1 MDEILTSRNWQEKK
15 VPRRSVFQ
23 VLGFGTFA
31 LFATEALAAGGGNY
45 LLASS
50 HVKPPGH
57 DVWTAVDTMADSRD
71 RAREGLS
78 KEWIGYLVSEVKEL
92 HATHISIATPYDTEF
107 IPVYVEWVKK
117 ARLEGLKV
125 LHRGVIPE
133 WGGLFGRPNN
143 PNPTKYPD
151 QIHTF
156 ITENS
161 YLFKDGDKFDPCPEP
176 ENQMDVFKTP
186 QNKYAYR
193 RFIVN
198 LHQASRAAF
207 SQINKNI
214 EVITSMNG
222 DMPRLL
228 GFDPVDK
235 LDVVSV
241 MGSLSLDHET
251 ADPLEMGTRIQS
263 YQHFGV
269 PIYLTECGVPDPT
282 ITGGNPLPEEEQ
294 PMFVQQ
300 LFKQMIKNNVSGIDF
315 YSLVHKFSHLLE
327 NNDSNGKYLPSHT
340 RENGIYPVV
349 KEYFTRL
356 AEHEAS

>member
-1 MDEILTSRNWQEKK
+1 MDEILTYRNWQEKK
-15 VPRRSVFQ
+15 VSRRFVLQ
-23 VLGFGTFA
+23 GLGFGAVA
-31 LFATEALAAGGGNY
+31 LFATEALTACEGNN
-45 LLASS
+45 LGHL
-50 HVKPPGH
+50 KPTGH
-57 DVWTAVDTMADSRD
+57 GVWTAVDTMADSRD

-78 KEWIGYLVSEVKEL
+78 EEWIEYLVSEVKKL
-92 HATHISIATPYDTEF
+92 HAKYISVATPYDAEF
-107 IPVYVEWVKK
+107 IPVYLEWVKK
-117 ARLEGLKV
+117 ARLEGLQV

-133 WGGLFGRPNN
+133 WGGLFDRPNN
-143 PNPTKYPD
+143 PNPTEYPD

-156 ITENS
+156 IID
-161 YLFKDGDKFDPCPEP
+161 YPFLFEDGDKLDPCPEP

-193 RFIVN
+193 KFIVN

-207 SQINKNI
+207 SQIHKNV

-282 ITGGNPLPEEEQ
+282 ITGGIPLPAEEQ
-294 PMFVQQ
+294 PMFVQK
-300 LFKQMIKNNVSGIDF
+300 LFEQMIKYNVSGIDF
-315 YSLVHKFSHLLE
+315 YSLVHKFSRLLE
-327 NNDSNGKYLPSHT
+327 NNDSNGKYLLSHT
-340 RENGIYPVV
+340 RENGIYAVV
-349 KEYFTRL
+349 REYFTRL
-356 AEHEAS
+356 AEYEAS